1 MALLTRFTSR
11 KLQERAVPLGP
22 PVLVSLLFSA
32 FHNSDSVELHG
43 NDRTICTW
51 SNLNPHPMSIIAIV
65 GVSMLALICGIASGY
80 YLRRLHALGQKASLE
95 LDLKE
100 KLLKADEQA
109 LKIIEKAEAKAEKL
123 ESEAKADH
131 KEREEKLKHKEE
143 RLEKKEELLDERQI
157 ALDSEK
163 ESVRAKIEEVKS
175 IKARLDERKDEI
187 DHKLEEIAGVTK
199 EEAFEHVVA
208 KMQLER
214 IQDLDERLKK
224 LSREGEEAYEAR
236 AQNLLLAA
244 IHRLGNNM
252 PTNVMTANVE
262 LPSEDLKGKVIGKE
276 GRNVRAFER
285 ATGVDVLID
294 DTPGYI
300 TLSSF
305 DPIRR
310 EIARIALEALLKD
323 GRIQPA
329 KIEECVDNARKEVA
343 TIVRKMGEKACYEA
357 NVPNLHP
364 ELISILGR
372 LHFRTSYGQN
382 VLWHSVEMAHLA
394 GIIATEIGADAAV
407 ARAGALLH
415 DIGKTVSH
423 EVQGTHVEIGIRIL
437 EKYNVDERVILAMRA
452 HHEEYPYETPESIIV
467 QVADAISGARP
478 GARRDS
484 IENYI
489 KRLSELEAIAMN
501 LAGVDKAFAIS
512 AGREIRVLVNP
523 ETLNDFE
530 ASGLA
535 RTIATTIE
543 AQLRYPGEIKVHV
556 IRETRVVSYAR

>member
-1 MALLTRFTSR
+1 MPLTVLAAFAAL
-11 KLQERAVPLGP
+11 AVG
-22 PVLVSLLFSA
+22 
-32 FHNSDSVELHG
+32 
-43 NDRTICTW
+43 
-51 SNLNPHPMSIIAIV
+51 IV
-65 GVSMLALICGIASGY
+65 FGY
-80 YLRRLHALGQKASLE
+80 YLRYQRALGQKASIE

-109 LKIIEKAEAKAEKL
+109 LKIIEKAEAKVEKL
-123 ESEAKADH
+123 ETEAKADYR
-131 KEREEKLKHKEE
+131 EREEKLKYKEE

-157 ALDSEK
+157 TLDSEK
-163 ESVRAKIEEVKS
+163 ESVRSKIEEVKS
-175 IKARLDERKDEI
+175 LKAQLDERKHDI
-187 DHKLEEIAGVTK
+187 DSKLEEVANLSQA
-199 EEAFEHVVA
+199 EAYDRVVA
-208 KMQLER
+208 RMEQDRAEDLVLR
-214 IQDLDERLKK
+214 IQK
-224 LSREGEEAYEAR
+224 LSREGEEVFENQ

-244 IHRLGNNM
+244 IHRVGNNL

-262 LPSEDLKGKVIGKE
+262 LPSDDVKGKVIGKE

-294 DTPGYI
+294 DMPGYI

-329 KIEECVDNARKEVA
+329 KIEECVENARKEVA
-343 TIVRKMGEKACYEA
+343 STVRKMGEKACYEA
-357 NVPNLHP
+357 GVPNLHP
-364 ELISILGR
+364 ELVSILGR

-394 GIIATEIGADAAV
+394 NIIATEVGADAAV

-437 EKYNVDERVILAMRA
+437 QKYNVDERVILAMRA

-467 QVADAISGARP
+467 QVADSISGSRP

-489 KRLSELEAIAMN
+489 KRLAELEAIATG
-501 LAGVDKAFAIS
+501 LAGVDKAFAIA
-512 AGREIRVLVNP
+512 AGREIRVIVNP
-523 ETLNDFE
+523 SVLTDFE
-530 ASGLA
+530 ANGLA